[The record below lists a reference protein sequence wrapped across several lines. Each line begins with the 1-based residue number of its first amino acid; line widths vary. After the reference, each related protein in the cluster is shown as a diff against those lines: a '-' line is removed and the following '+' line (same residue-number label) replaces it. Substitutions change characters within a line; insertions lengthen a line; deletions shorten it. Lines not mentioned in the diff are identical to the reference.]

1 MNEIRKRLVEK
12 FIMIEFTQ
20 GRLNTESEAAE
31 MIALIQDRLNIS
43 AKEAGKLL
51 KSTIGA

>member
-1 MNEIRKRLVEK
+1 MNEVRKRLVEK

-20 GRLNTESEAAE
+20 GRLNIT
-31 MIALIQDRLNIS
+31 